1 MEAALDEAG
10 EDEAAGEAGE
20 AGEAVEAS
28 LSEAAPPQDGDSSG
42 VPDEPPGVPMEVADM
57 AA

>member
-1 MEAALDEAG
+1 ME
-10 EDEAAGEAGE
+10 
-20 AGEAVEAS
+20 VS

-42 VPDEPPGVPMEVADM
+42 DSSGVAPALPLPSDAPPGVPMEVADM